1 MTAAS
6 TSPSLQSNQHLV
18 PYSAD
23 HTLPLPPAAGEFR
36 NGEQGVRQH
45 DRPSFPAS
53 PLKSLP
59 GKNMEE
65 VNQPR
70 KIKALPPPS
79 DSSILRRL
87 LEALKSIPIIGW
99 IVSAIEAAC
108 LRACGA
114 AGNNNASP
122 QACTPMLNEN
132 EMQGALKAWIQ
143 NPFSENDK
151 PLDHVYGPGR
161 IKDISDILL
170 NPRNDP
176 QGNLISPICI
186 PFHVGRSN
194 SGHWVTLFIH
204 TNVDGQRKA
213 TLFDSINSSEH
224 IQSQIQPI
232 LEASNMAP
240 LQVIKYNLQQ
250 HLRLSCGI
258 FSTAAIDAVM
268 TEQQHAAQEKRTP
281 LPIDEI
287 LHNFAK
293 ECMNRSAEEQYQ
305 WDAERRANINTQTVF
320 GLSG

>member
-143 NPFSENDK
+143 NPFDANDK
-151 PLDHVYGPGR
+151 PLDHVYAPLP
-161 IKDISDILL
+161 IKYISYILL
-170 NPRNDP
+170 HPRKDP
-176 QGNLISPICI
+176 QGNIMSPICI
-186 PFHVGRSN
+186 PFLVGHSD

-213 TLFDSINSSEH
+213 TLFDSINSSK
-224 IQSQIQPI
+224 QIQLTP
-232 LEASNMAP
+232 EAAKMVP
-240 LQVIKYNLQQ
+240 LQVIKYDLQQ

-268 TEQQHAAQEKRTP
+268 TEQQQAAQEERPP
-281 LPIDEI
+281 LPIDQI
-287 LHNFAK
+287 LHKFAK
-293 ECMNRSAEEQYQ
+293 ECMKRSAEEQYR
-305 WDAERRANINTQTVF
+305 WDAERRASINTQTIF
-320 GLSG
+320 GLSE

>member
-1 MTAAS
+1 MSSAS
-6 TSPSLQSNQHLV
+6 SSPCLQSNQHLV

-23 HTLPLPPAAGEFR
+23 HTLPLPPAAGKYR
-36 NGEQGVRQH
+36 NGQQGVRQH

-70 KIKALPPPS
+70 KMKALPPPS

-108 LRACGA
+108 LGACGA
-114 AGNNNASP
+114 AENDNASP
-122 QACTPMLNEN
+122 QACTRTPMLDED
-132 EMQGALKAWIQ
+132 EIGAALKAWVQ
-143 NPFSENDK
+143 NPFCENDK
-151 PLDHVYGPGR
+151 PLDHVYGPQF
-161 IKDISDILL
+161 IESISYILL
-170 NPRNDP
+170 HPRKDP
-176 QGNLISPICI
+176 QGNIMSPICI
-186 PFHVGRSN
+186 PFLVGNSD

-213 TLFDSINSSEH
+213 TLFDSINSSK
-224 IQSQIQPI
+224 QIQLTP
-232 LEASNMAP
+232 EAAKMVP
-240 LQVIKYNLQQ
+240 LQVIKYDLQQ

-268 TEQQHAAQEKRTP
+268 TEQQQAAQEERPP
-281 LPIDEI
+281 LPIDQI
-287 LHNFAK
+287 LHKFAK
-293 ECMNRSAEEQYQ
+293 ECMNRSAEEQYR
-305 WDAERRANINTQTVF
+305 WDAERRASINTQTIF
-320 GLSG
+320 GLSE